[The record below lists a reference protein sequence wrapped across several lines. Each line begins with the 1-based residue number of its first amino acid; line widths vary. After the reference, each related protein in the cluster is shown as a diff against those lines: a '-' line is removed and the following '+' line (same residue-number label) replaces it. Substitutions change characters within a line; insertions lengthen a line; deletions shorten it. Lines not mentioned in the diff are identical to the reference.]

1 MITITKNKEF
11 FKELSQ
17 FNAKLAY
24 ILEHEHG
31 WTDKLVYRSTD
42 ASISRP
48 GGRQKS
54 TPMASDED
62 ADNGVATST
71 MGRS

>member
-31 WTDKLVYRSTD
+31 WTDKLVYRSD
-42 ASISRP
+42 DGSLSQPRR
-48 GGRQKS
+48 RQKG
-54 TPMASDED
+54 TEAIGNDD
-62 ADNGVATST
+62 AIENLVADK
-71 MGRS
+71 MGRN